1 MVAIVAKEKRLEEV
15 SDSGCQATLFAHL
28 EPGFWAVE
36 KMENFKAGEEGSS
49 CAAVA
54 TKGKA
59 TGLASELTIVRI
71 SAEQPL
77 LSHRQMRALVSRC

>member
-1 MVAIVAKEKRLEEV
+1 
-15 SDSGCQATLFAHL
+15 
-28 EPGFWAVE
+28 
-36 KMENFKAGEEGSS
+36 MENFKAGEEGSS
-49 CAAVA
+49 CAVVA

-59 TGLASELTIVRI
+59 TGLASELMIVRI